1 MDYQIYVSK
10 NVSLPDGYIPLSLID
25 AESKYKGGIKVDKTV
40 YENWLN
46 LKEEALRQNVIID
59 IESAYRSF
67 DYQKKILDDLI
78 ALKGEEYASNA
89 VAKPGHSEHQTGLA
103 IDYCVLKNGVFLN
116 SDDDVDKLYSLD
128 ECKYIANIAHN
139 YGFII
144 RYPKGKE
151 HITGYKYEP
160 WHLRYVG
167 NTLATYL
174 YENDLTFDEY
184 YTKKSL

>member
-1 MDYQIYVSK
+1 MNYQVYVSK
-10 NVSLPDGYIPLSLID
+10 SVPLPDGYIPTSLIEV
-25 AESKYKGGIKVDKTV
+25 ESKYKSGIKVDKKA
-40 YENWLN
+40 YDNWLD
-46 LKEEALRQNVIID
+46 LKTDAFKQNIIID

-67 DYQKKILDDLI
+67 DYQKKVLDDLI

-103 IDYCVLKNGVFLN
+103 IDYCILKDGVFLN
-116 SDDDVDKLYSLD
+116 SDDDVDLLYSLD
-128 ECKYIANIAHN
+128 ECKYIASIAHK

-144 RYPKGKE
+144 RYSEGKE

-167 NTLATYL
+167 KHLATYL
-174 YENDLTFDEY
+174 YENDITLDEY
-184 YTKKSL
+184 YIKNSI